1 MVEAQED
8 LLTTF
13 FCCTGMSPSAS
24 QPGCQD
30 LPTRAARVVLGRKGA
45 GVRRVLLEMAS
56 GAIKEFEF
64 VRSVTIENGKGNIRL
79 AFEAAICRFF
89 SSASV
94 NVRTDAC
101 RSVALLS
108 AGRCYRS
115 PGGLCSRKIR
125 SLEFLHISWHRIS
138 LPCSPSCINAF
149 TRWRR
154 TFPSVFLLTTII
166 RYYYARLAER

>member
-1 MVEAQED
+1 MSSQAIGHLKVRNSPLGEHGDALSLMYSRLSPALGALD
-8 LLTTF
+8 GRSTGGPSDNF
-13 FCCTGMSPSAS
+13 SCCTGMSPSAS

-64 VRSVTIENGKGNIRL
+64 VRSVTIANGKGNIRL

-115 PGGLCSRKIR
+115 PGGLCSLK
-125 SLEFLHISWHRIS
+125 LVL
-138 LPCSPSCINAF
+138 
-149 TRWRR
+149 
-154 TFPSVFLLTTII
+154 
-166 RYYYARLAER
+166 